1 MFELTAEMT
10 IFVLRLA
17 LLALLYLFLLLV
29 VGSVRRDLRRASAAT
44 APAAGPS
51 AAGGSADGGTGARL
65 VVLDPGQTGLEP
77 GAALP
82 LRPVTRLG
90 RSSAS
95 TIVLNDTLESGD
107 HAVISFRDG
116 GWWLADRGSTNG
128 TIVNDRPVRGE
139 VGLSSGDVIAV
150 GQVRFKV
157 AS

>member
-1 MFELTAEMT
+1 MLELTADVT

-29 VGSVRRDLRRASAAT
+29 VGSVRRDLRRTAAAT
-44 APAAGPS
+44 TPAHGASRAGVPGGG
-51 AAGGSADGGTGARL
+51 AASARL
-65 VVLDPGQTGLEP
+65 VVLDPGETGLDP

-90 RSSAS
+90 RSHES
-95 TIVLNDTLESGD
+95 TIVLNDKMVSAE

-116 GWWLADRGSTNG
+116 AWWLADRGSTNG
-128 TIVNDRPVRGE
+128 TLVNDQQVRGE
-139 VGLSSGDVIAV
+139 VGLATGDVIGV
-150 GQVRFKV
+150 GNIRLEL